1 MKTISIAHL
10 YYDLMNLNGE
20 SGNIMA
26 LKSHLEHQGLKVNI
40 SFLTVDDQ
48 IDFDKYDIY
57 YMGSGSKEN
66 KLIVLKDIIKY
77 QKEIEISIKNN
88 KYFIITGN
96 ALDLF
101 GKYIEDENDHK
112 RKCLEIFK
120 YHTKEIDPEESIVG
134 EQVFKSNLIN
144 EPIIGFQ
151 NRQNTMINEDE
162 NNLFTVIN
170 GTGYQKDSNE
180 EGYLFNNFYG
190 TYLLGPLLIRNP
202 YFTDY
207 LVGKILKE
215 NKLPYKENHNSF
227 DYIAYNEFIN
237 NKNRIN

>member
-1 MKTISIAHL
+1 MKTINIAHL

-20 SGNIMA
+20 AGNIMA
-26 LKSHLEHQGLKVNI
+26 LKSHFESQGLKVNI
-40 SFLTVDDQ
+40 SLLTTNDK
-48 IDFDKYDIY
+48 IDFNKYDIY

-66 KLIVLKDIIKY
+66 KLIVIDDILKY
-77 QKEIEISIKNN
+77 QNDIELSIKNN

-101 GKYIEDENDHK
+101 GKYIEEENDHK
-112 RKCLEIFK
+112 IKCLDIFK

-134 EQVFKSNLIN
+134 EQIFKSNFIN
-144 EPIIGFQ
+144 ENIIGFQ
-151 NRQNTMINEDE
+151 NRQNIMINEDG

-170 GTGYQKDSNE
+170 GTGYEKGSNE

-207 LVGKILKE
+207 LIEKILKE
-215 NKLPYKENHNSF
+215 NKLPYKANHNSF

-237 NKNRIN
+237 NKKED

>member
-1 MKTISIAHL
+1 MKTINIAHL

-20 SGNIMA
+20 AGNIMA
-26 LKSHLEHQGLKVNI
+26 LKSHFENQGLKVNI
-40 SFLTVDDQ
+40 SLLTTNDK
-48 IDFDKYDIY
+48 IDFNKYDIY

-66 KLIVLKDIIKY
+66 KLIVINDILKYKKDI
-77 QKEIEISIKNN
+77 ELAIKNN
-88 KYFIITGN
+88 NYFIITGN

-101 GKYIEDENDHK
+101 GKYIEEENGHK
-112 RKCLEIFK
+112 IKCLDMFK

-134 EQVFKSNLIN
+134 EQIFKSSFIN
-144 EPIIGFQ
+144 ENIIGFQ
-151 NRQNTMINEDE
+151 NRQNIMINKDE

-170 GTGYQKDSNE
+170 GTGYEKGSNE

-207 LVGKILKE
+207 LVEKILKE
-215 NKLPYKENHNSF
+215 NKLPYKANHNAF

-237 NKNRIN
+237 NKKED